1 MFQDTEQD
9 KDREE
14 VFGELPESPMEM
26 NDHSLPRSG
35 QRAPV
40 ANQMMGGAKS
50 QLAVFLFFIAILLL
64 IIFVV
69 F

>member
-1 MFQDTEQD
+1 MFQDTKQD

-14 VFGELPESPMEM
+14 VFGELPESPMEVSDP
-26 NDHSLPRSG
+26 NLPRSG
-35 QRAPV
+35 RHAPM
-40 ANQMMGGAKS
+40 ANQMLGGTKS
-50 QLAVFLFFIAILLL
+50 QLTVFLFFIAILLL